1 MEEKRQMEMDEKHK
15 IDLKRKEL
23 EGDLVMKSE
32 ILDNL
37 KKDTENLKQTIKR
50 QENELFTYRNMN
62 EGKEEELSKLRGT
75 DGRVNILRDRLK
87 TIEDERDQSITE
99 IERMRRDLENIRI
112 KDRQNLEKMESLHS
126 VIEEKEHTI
135 NRQED
140 KLKELLGSE
149 VEVQEL
155 KNRNN
160 LHLREEEVL
169 NNTIERLREKV
180 QNLNTQNCLYE
191 NTSNDQKV
199 KFQDVDRQVWEK
211 NRLVQN
217 LEDEL
222 DALRKQVRESRS
234 KTDEKHSL
242 YNQSCEKLHLSE
254 LKVDELKDVLARE
267 NHKYSIIENELT
279 ELKQQNQ
286 LLDSEKSVGSESVD
300 KLKMLVVQLEKNKDK
315 LIFELQSS
323 NEKVESTE
331 REKKKLY

>member
-222 DALRKQVRESRS
+222 DALRKQVRESR
-234 KTDEKHSL
+234 
-242 YNQSCEKLHLSE
+242 
-254 LKVDELKDVLARE
+254 
-267 NHKYSIIENELT
+267 
-279 ELKQQNQ
+279 
-286 LLDSEKSVGSESVD
+286 
-300 KLKMLVVQLEKNKDK
+300 
-315 LIFELQSS
+315 
-323 NEKVESTE
+323 
-331 REKKKLY
+331 